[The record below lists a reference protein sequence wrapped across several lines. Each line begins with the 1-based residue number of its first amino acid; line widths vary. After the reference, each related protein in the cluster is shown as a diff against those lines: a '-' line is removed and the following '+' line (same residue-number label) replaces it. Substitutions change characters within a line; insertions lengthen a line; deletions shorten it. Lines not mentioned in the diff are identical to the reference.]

1 MTCQLFCTSPSSW
14 LFNVDEL
21 AKSFLKGAIKLFG
34 TGAKGTFWVW
44 AQTSFVGRCQVKS
57 IFQCFFWDPCH
68 GADLSPI
75 WNVSAPFW
83 SFQTWKGLWAGAETG
98 QTTSLPYRTP
108 VPVCLT
114 SEGLWS
120 VQCATK
126 GCWQRFVHKQT
137 KKEDE
142 KESTFSLLSNTVCLC
157 SECAVD
163 YMMPQRF
170 FLSHFSQ
177 IFVSLLTLTDSA
189 FYQRRTWLNE
199 YTNYV
204 LQLDGD

>member
-44 AQTSFVGRCQVKS
+44 ALTSFVGRCQVKS

-68 GADLSPI
+68 GGDLSPI
-75 WNVSAPFW
+75 WDVSAPFW

-126 GCWQRFVHKQT
+126 GCWPVQGKDLYSNRQRKKKRKREHSLSYRTRFVFVVSVQLIIWCRKGFFCPILV
-137 KKEDE
+137 KY
-142 KESTFSLLSNTVCLC
+142 LCL
-157 SECAVD
+157 
-163 YMMPQRF
+163 Y
-170 FLSHFSQ
+170 
-177 IFVSLLTLTDSA
+177 
-189 FYQRRTWLNE
+189 
-199 YTNYV
+199 
-204 LQLDGD
+204 